1 MQSKT
6 ISKMKKSYSL
16 IEVAALATAFGK
28 STQTIIRWIENED
41 DRLTSDKAK
50 KALSQINKK

>member
-1 MQSKT
+1 
-6 ISKMKKSYSL
+6 MKKSYSL